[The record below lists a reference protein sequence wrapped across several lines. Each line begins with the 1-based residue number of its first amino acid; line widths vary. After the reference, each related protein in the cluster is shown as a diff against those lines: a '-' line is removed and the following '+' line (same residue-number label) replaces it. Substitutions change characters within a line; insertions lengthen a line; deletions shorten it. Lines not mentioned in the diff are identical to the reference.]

1 MNSLLTKSMT
11 MAIILGMLN
20 IVVCQIVRAE
30 MADPLIDDGLY
41 FDDGVTTTTVSGT
54 IRYSNGLVA
63 KERDGETILFSL
75 PPTLGEENQ
84 LREISIQNAAQ
95 QEIILFSDPSTTTC
109 SSIGGKDFKDYCN

>member
-1 MNSLLTKSMT
+1 MNSLLTKSIT
-11 MAIILGMLN
+11 MAIILGILN
-20 IVVCQIVRAE
+20 LVVFQIAMAE

-75 PPTLGEENQ
+75 TSTPGEENQ
-84 LREISIQNAAQ
+84 LRDISIQNAAR
-95 QEIILFSDPSTTTC
+95 QEIILVSDPSTTNC